1 MPRVFF
7 PCGYPPKWRRNIC
20 YVIRYTIQLVMIKS
34 FQHKGLQT
42 FFETGSKAGI
52 QPHHAPR
59 LARQLRRLDEA
70 TGSQDMN
77 IPGWKLH
84 ALGGNLAGHYAVWVN
99 ANWRITFTFEGNDA
113 VLVDYQDYH

>member
-1 MPRVFF
+1 MFAQ
-7 PCGYPPKWRRNIC
+7 
-20 YVIRYTIQLVMIKS
+20 RYATLYNPSVIKS
-34 FQHKGLQT
+34 FQHKGLQV

-70 TGSQDMN
+70 ASYQDMN

-99 ANWRITFTFEGNDA
+99 ANGRITFTFEGNDA